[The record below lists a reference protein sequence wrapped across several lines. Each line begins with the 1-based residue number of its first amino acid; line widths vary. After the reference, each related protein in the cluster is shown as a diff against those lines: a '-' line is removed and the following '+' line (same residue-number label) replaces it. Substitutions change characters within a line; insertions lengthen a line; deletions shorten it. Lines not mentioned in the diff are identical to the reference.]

1 MNKKPANS
9 SARKTPAALRIFQGM
24 INMALTIWAVRDIR
38 QRRDDELSKSRK
50 VWMLAAFAPP
60 FGPMAYFVF
69 GRKRDVQAVEVQ
81 PVMANEV
88 QHV

>member
-60 FGPMAYFVF
+60 FGPIAYLLF
-69 GRKRDVQAVEVQ
+69 GRKRNAD
-81 PVMANEV
+81 ANEV
-88 QHV
+88 QLEAASQS